1 MKIRIETDKN
11 LREPE
16 IIIRTRGLDGDSAQL
31 QSAIVN
37 ALAKTR
43 RLTLT
48 RGGKEF
54 YLPPDDVLFFE
65 SVDGRTFAHTASQ
78 IFESKQRLYELEDSL
93 PSSFARISKSVIANT
108 RRILAVTRNLTG
120 PSLIQ
125 FRGSHKQISVSR
137 SYFKMLRDKL
147 NERSLYEKSNK

>member
-1 MKIRIETDKN
+1 MKIRIETDNN

-16 IIIRTRGLDGDSAQL
+16 IIIRSQRLDGDAAEL
-31 QSAIVN
+31 QSAIMK

-43 RLTLT
+43 KLTLF

-54 YLPPDDVLFFE
+54 YLSPDDVLFFE
-65 SVDGRTFAHTASQ
+65 SVDGKTYAHTTQQ
-78 IFESKQRLYELEDSL
+78 IFESKQRLYELENSL
-93 PSSFARISKSVIANT
+93 PSSFVRISKSAIADT
-108 RRILAVTRNLTG
+108 RRILAITRNLTG

-137 SYFKMLRDKL
+137 GYFKMLRDRL
-147 NERSLYEKSNK
+147 NERSLYEEK